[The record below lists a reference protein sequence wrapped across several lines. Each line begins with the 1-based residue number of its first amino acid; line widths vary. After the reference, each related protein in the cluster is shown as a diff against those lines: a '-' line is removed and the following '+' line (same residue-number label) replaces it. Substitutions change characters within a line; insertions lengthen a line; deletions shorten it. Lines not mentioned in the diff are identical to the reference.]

1 MPELPTLE
9 IYKKYFDETSLHQ
22 TINHVQV
29 VSPEV
34 LVGTSSEEIK
44 KTLLGH
50 EFIQSRRY
58 GKYLFAQMD
67 NDLFLIM
74 HFGMTGFLHYGSVDG
89 SRYPRLLIEF
99 STGKFL
105 SFDDARKFGKLG
117 LTRHPDEF
125 IKEKKLG
132 PDALEINFKNF
143 KEVFKNRK
151 GMIKPLLLNQ
161 HVLAG
166 VGNLYADEIL
176 YQSRVHPLTPAHL
189 LDKEEWEQLFN
200 DMKRVLQQA
209 IEYQDKPEALPES
222 YLLPHRHPGGKC
234 PAGGKLNIIPVGG
247 RTTYFCPQRQK
258 IKH

>member
-22 TINHVQV
+22 TINSVRV

-34 LVGTSSEEIK
+34 LVETSSEEIK
-44 KTLLGH
+44 ETLLGH

-58 GKYLFAQMD
+58 GKYLFSQLD
-67 NDLFLIM
+67 NGLFLIM

-143 KEVFKNRK
+143 KEIFKNKK

-166 VGNLYADEIL
+166 IGNLYADEIL
-176 YQSRVHPLTPAHL
+176 YQSRVHPLTPAHM
-189 LDKEEWEQLFN
+189 LDKEEWEQLFK
-200 DMKRVLQQA
+200 DMKRVLQKA

-222 YLLPHRHPGGKC
+222 YLLPHRHQGGKC
-234 PAGGKLNIIPVGG
+234 PEGDQLNIIQVGG